1 MLNVG
6 YQGPAIVNINSNET
20 CKLLRKNFNQ
30 IVKMLLTKSTA
41 KLLNEIWDK
50 KILIEENLL
59 HVLPNEVCDL
69 ILKFLD
75 EIPKLEVYFDDKA
88 WINLVSMIENKKI
101 ECTCKKCKKLIM
113 EVNSVICICCE
124 YWFHPDCAFK
134 NKRVN
139 KKDKFQCE
147 DCL

>member
-1 MLNVG
+1 MLVIKA
-6 YQGPAIVNINSNET
+6 QLNINSNET
-20 CKLLRKNFNQ
+20 CKILRKNFNQ
-30 IVKMLLTKSTA
+30 ILKKLLTKSTA

-75 EIPKLEVYFDDKA
+75 EILKLEIYFDDQA

-101 ECTCKKCKKLIM
+101 ESI
-113 EVNSVICICCE
+113 
-124 YWFHPDCAFK
+124 
-134 NKRVN
+134 
-139 KKDKFQCE
+139 
-147 DCL
+147 